1 MSERVRIDSKDLQVG
16 MYVMEVDRPWLDTP
30 FPFQG
35 FHVRGLKELQQIRRL
50 CRYVYVDPDLTLG
63 KEPVH
68 LPRAPGAVT
77 FSPKRTSKPG
87 NLPLHQRVALAPPV
101 KSHYRDMT
109 HVEEEIM
116 AARAVHTRARQAIEH
131 VFNDVRLGQALPTQD
146 AKAAVSEMVESVIRN
161 PDALVWLTHLKKKDD
176 YTSIHSMN
184 VCILGLAFGRH
195 LGLSKN
201 SLLHIGIGGL
211 LHDVGKMRVKQQI
224 LIKPAHLTEEEM
236 TEMRNHAVYGHDI
249 LLASK
254 DIPSGAAEIAWSHH
268 ERMDGTG
275 YPRGLKGDAIGYF
288 SRIIGIIDVYDAITS
303 ERIYHN
309 AITSLEALE
318 KMYEWRGSS
327 FDTALV
333 EQFIQC
339 LGIYPAGSEVEM
351 SSGEVGVVISVNREH
366 RLRPKV
372 LLLLDADKTHYDPPR
387 LVDLVRKP
395 RDENGQAYGIHTV
408 LERGAYAINV
418 KELLLEHAATE
429 SAQAPPASTR

>member
-1 MSERVRIDSKDLQVG
+1 MSGRVRIDTNNLQVG
-16 MYVMEVDRPWLDTP
+16 MYVVEVDRPWLDTP

-35 FHVRGLKELQQIRRL
+35 FHVRGLKELQQIRHL

-63 KEPVH
+63 KEPTH
-68 LPRAPGAVT
+68 LPRAPGAVA
-77 FSPKRTSKPG
+77 FSPKRTPKPG
-87 NLPLHQRVALAPPV
+87 NPPLHQRVALAPPV
-101 KSHYRDMT
+101 KPRYRDMT
-109 HVEEEIM
+109 RVEEEIT
-116 AARAVHTRARQAIEH
+116 AARAVHTRARQVIDH
-131 VFNDVRLGQALPTQD
+131 VFNDVRLGLTLPSQD

-184 VCILGLAFGRH
+184 VCILALAFGRH
-195 LGLSKN
+195 LGLSKA

-211 LHDVGKMRVKQQI
+211 LHDVGKMMVKQDI
-224 LIKPAHLTEEEM
+224 LIKPDRLTDEEM
-236 TEMRNHAVYGHDI
+236 EQMRNHAVYGRDI
-249 LLASK
+249 LLAGK
-254 DIPSGAAEIAWSHH
+254 DIPSDAADIAWSHH

-275 YPRGLKGDAIGYF
+275 YPRGLKGEAIGYF
-288 SRIIGIIDVYDAITS
+288 SRITGIIDVYDAITS
-303 ERIYHN
+303 ARIYHN

-318 KMYEWRGSS
+318 KMYEWRGTS

-372 LLLLDADKTHYDPPR
+372 LLLLDADKAHYDSPR
-387 LVDLVRKP
+387 LVDLVRKTHDD
-395 RDENGQAYGIHTV
+395 RGQAYGIHTV
-408 LERGAYAINV
+408 LERGAYDINV
-418 KELLLEHAATE
+418 KELLLEHAVAE
-429 SAQAPPASTR
+429 

>member
-1 MSERVRIDSKDLQVG
+1 MSERVRIDTNNLQVG
-16 MYVMEVDRPWLDTP
+16 MYVVEVDRPWLDTP

-35 FHVRGLKELQQIRRL
+35 FHVRDLKELQQIRHL

-63 KEPVH
+63 KEPAH
-68 LPRAPGAVT
+68 LPRAPGAVP
-77 FSPKRTSKPG
+77 FSPKRTPKPG
-87 NLPLHQRVALAPPV
+87 NLPLHQRVDLAPPV
-101 KSHYRDMT
+101 TPRYRDMT
-109 HVEEEIM
+109 LVEEEIT
-116 AARAVHTRARQAIEH
+116 AAREVHTRTRQVIDN
-131 VFNDVRLGQALPTQD
+131 VFNDVRLGHALPSLD
-146 AKAAVSEMVESVIRN
+146 AKEAVSEMVESVIRN

-184 VCILGLAFGRH
+184 VCILALAFGRY

-211 LHDVGKMRVKQQI
+211 LHDVGKMRVKQEI
-224 LIKPAHLTEEEM
+224 LIKPDRLTEDEM
-236 TEMRNHAVYGHDI
+236 EQMRNHAVYGRDI

-254 DIPSGAAEIAWSHH
+254 DIPSGAADIAWSHH

-275 YPRGLKGDAIGYF
+275 YPRGLKGESIGYF
-288 SRIIGIIDVYDAITS
+288 SRITGIIDVYDAITS

-318 KMYEWRGSS
+318 KMYEWRGTS

-339 LGIYPAGSEVEM
+339 LGIYPTGSEVEM
-351 SSGEVGVVISVNREH
+351 SSGEVGVVISVNRVH

-372 LLLLDADKTHYDPPR
+372 LLILDADKTLYDPPR
-387 LVDLVRKP
+387 LVDLVRKTHDD
-395 RDENGQAYGIHTV
+395 RGEAYGIHTV
-408 LERGAYAINV
+408 LERGAYNINV
-418 KELLLEHAATE
+418 KELLLEHALAV
-429 SAQAPPASTR
+429 

>member
-1 MSERVRIDSKDLQVG
+1 MNERVRIDTNDLRVG
-16 MYVMEVDRPWLDTP
+16 MYVVELDRPWLDTP

-35 FHVRGLKELQQIRRL
+35 FHVNGLKELQQVRRL
-50 CRYVYVDPDLTLG
+50 CRYVYIDPDLTVG
-63 KEPVH
+63 REAVH
-68 LPRAPGAVT
+68 LPRAPGAVA
-77 FSPKRTSKPG
+77 FSPKRTPKAG
-87 NLPLHQRVALAPPV
+87 NPPLHQRVALAPPI
-101 KSHYRDMT
+101 KSRYRDLI
-109 HVEEEIM
+109 HVEEEIT
-116 AARAVHTRARQAIEH
+116 AARAVHTRARQAIDH

-184 VCILGLAFGRH
+184 VCILALAFGRH

-201 SLLHIGIGGL
+201 SLLHLGIGGL
-211 LHDVGKMRVKQQI
+211 LHDVGKMRVKHEI
-224 LIKPAHLTEEEM
+224 LVKPDILSEEEM
-236 TEMRNHAVYGHDI
+236 ALMRNHATYGHEI

-254 DIPSGAAEIAWSHH
+254 DIPPGAAEIAWSHH

-275 YPRGLKGDAIGYF
+275 YPRGLKGEAIGYF

-303 ERIYHN
+303 ERFYHN

-372 LLLLDADKTHYDPPR
+372 MLLLDADKTRYDPPR
-387 LVDLVRKP
+387 LVDLMRKTHDD
-395 RDENGQAYGIHTV
+395 RGQAYDIHTV
-408 LERGAYAINV
+408 LERGAYDINV
-418 KELLLEHAATE
+418 KELLLENALAE
-429 SAQAPPASTR
+429 